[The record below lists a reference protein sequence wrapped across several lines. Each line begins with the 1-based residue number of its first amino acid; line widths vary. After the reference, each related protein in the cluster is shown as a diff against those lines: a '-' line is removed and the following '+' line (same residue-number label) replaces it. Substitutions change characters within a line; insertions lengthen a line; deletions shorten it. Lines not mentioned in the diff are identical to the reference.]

1 MEQQETTLRVGEKE
15 ITLIATAHV
24 SKISA
29 LQVKEALAT
38 IQPDS
43 VCVELDQDR
52 YESMMNPK
60 QWEQTD
66 ILQVIRQKKTGFLLA
81 NIILSSY
88 QKKIAQKME
97 ISAGAEMRQGIEYA
111 HQTGAELVLADRRI
125 QTTFSRIWRRQSF
138 WQKCRLLASLLFSLV
153 DDEEI
158 TEEDLEQLKQ
168 RDMLE
173 AALKEVGDSFPNVA
187 EVLIHERD
195 QYLAA
200 SIAAAEAMAEVMK
213 AWAARPSAARA
224 LPALK
229 PYQPNHSMVAPS
241 TTKGML

>member
-66 ILQVIRQKKTGFLLA
+66 ILQVIRQKKTGFCWP
-81 NIILSSY
+81 
-88 QKKIAQKME
+88 
-97 ISAGAEMRQGIEYA
+97 
-111 HQTGAELVLADRRI
+111 T
-125 QTTFSRIWRRQSF
+125 
-138 WQKCRLLASLLFSLV
+138 
-153 DDEEI
+153 
-158 TEEDLEQLKQ
+158 
-168 RDMLE
+168 
-173 AALKEVGDSFPNVA
+173 
-187 EVLIHERD
+187 
-195 QYLAA
+195 
-200 SIAAAEAMAEVMK
+200 
-213 AWAARPSAARA
+213 
-224 LPALK
+224 
-229 PYQPNHSMVAPS
+229 
-241 TTKGML
+241 